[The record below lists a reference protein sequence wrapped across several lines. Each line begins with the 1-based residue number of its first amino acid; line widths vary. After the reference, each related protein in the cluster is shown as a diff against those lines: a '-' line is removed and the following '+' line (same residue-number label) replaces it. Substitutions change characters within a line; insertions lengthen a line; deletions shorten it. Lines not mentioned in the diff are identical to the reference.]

1 MHLDSY
7 EHLTDFLASNET
19 YRTSSRK
26 EKKSWSLKLQR
37 LEKVEATLNEYR
49 HELEVLRKA
58 LGVVLDETPLL
69 PSKVEAE
76 PIVERQQGIDVSDLT
91 LLKQDWERKFA
102 SL

>member
-1 MHLDSY
+1 MK
-7 EHLTDFLASNET
+7 LTELLAARE
-19 YRTSSRK
+19 K
-26 EKKSWSLKLQR
+26 ELISEITEM
-37 LEKVEATLNEYR
+37 EKVEVTLNEYR

-58 LGVVLDETPLL
+58 QGVVLDETPLL

>member
-1 MHLDSY
+1 MK
-7 EHLTDFLASNET
+7 LTELLAARE
-19 YRTSSRK
+19 K
-26 EKKSWSLKLQR
+26 ELISEITEM
-37 LEKVEATLNEYR
+37 EKVEVTLNEYR

-58 LGVVLDETPLL
+58 QGVVLDETPLL

-102 SL
+102 SI